1 MEFCPRLSQDVLDPA
16 ARAALLNA
24 LMVSDTLRTHPRGA
38 EWAKNIFLNTH
49 SMELVCTGPVS
60 LYVRKSN
67 PKSSM
72 PMKRKSR
79 Y

>member
-1 MEFCPRLSQDVLDPA
+1 MECCPRFSQDVLDPA

-60 LYVRKSN
+60 CKT
-67 PKSSM
+67 KSSM
-72 PMKRKSR
+72 PKKR
-79 Y
+79 